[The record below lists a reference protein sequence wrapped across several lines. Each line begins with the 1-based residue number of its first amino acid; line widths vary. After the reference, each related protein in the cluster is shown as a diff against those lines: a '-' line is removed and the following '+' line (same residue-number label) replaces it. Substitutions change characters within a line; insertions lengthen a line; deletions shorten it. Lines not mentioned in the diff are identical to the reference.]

1 MIKGLVNRIIPFS
14 SVDGP
19 GNRTAIFLQ
28 GCNFNCLYCH
38 NPETIN
44 VCNNCGECVS
54 ACHYNAL
61 ESKAIQPKSSNVIWN
76 KAACSSCDECIKICK
91 RNSSPKSLS
100 MTVEEVVGEI
110 EKNKFFIS
118 GITVSGGECTLQS
131 EFLTEL
137 FREVKKLGLTCFVD
151 TNGSIPL
158 WQHKELV
165 DVMDMAMVDIK
176 SYNNEEHQ
184 MLTGMGNATVIE
196 NVKYLA
202 KLNKIYEIRTVIV
215 PEVLDNYHNVDEISK
230 LIASLNPNIRY
241 KLIKYRQLGV
251 RREMINSYTPT
262 DETMKELAGIATN
275 NGCTNIVLV

>member
-44 VCNNCGECVS
+44 VCDNCGSCIS
-54 ACHYNAL
+54 ACHFNAL
-61 ESKAIQPKSSNVIWN
+61 ESKESNVVWD
-76 KAACSSCDECIKICK
+76 KTVCSKCDECIKVCSK
-91 RNSSPKSLS
+91 NSSPKALN
-100 MTVEEVVGEI
+100 MTVEEVIKEI
-110 EKNKFFIS
+110 EKNKSFIT

-131 EFLTEL
+131 EFLTHL

-151 TNGSIPL
+151 TNGSVPL
-158 WQHKELV
+158 WEHEELV
-165 DVMDMAMVDIK
+165 DVMDMAMVDMK
-176 SYNNEEHQ
+176 SYNNEEHK
-184 MLTGMGNATVIE
+184 MLTGLENTTVLE

-202 KLNKIYEIRTVIV
+202 RLNKIYEIRTVVV
-215 PEVLDNYHNVDEISK
+215 PEVLDNYNNVDMISK
-230 LIASLNPNIRY
+230 FIVSLNPSIRY

-251 RREMINSYTPT
+251 RNEMIDSYTPS
-262 DETMKELAGIATN
+262 DETMKKLADIVTN
-275 NGCTNIVLV
+275 NGCTNVVIV

>member
-1 MIKGLVNRIIPFS
+1 MIKGLVNKNIPFS

-44 VCNNCGECVS
+44 ICDNCGVCVS
-54 ACHYNAL
+54 ACHYKAL
-61 ESKAIQPKSSNVIWN
+61 ESKDLKVIWD
-76 KAACSSCDECIKICK
+76 KTSCSKCDECIKVCAK
-91 RNSSPKSLS
+91 NSSPKAVN
-100 MTVEEVVGEI
+100 MTVEEVIKEI
-110 EKNKFFIS
+110 EVNKFFIS

-165 DVMDMAMVDIK
+165 DVMDMVMIDIK
-176 SYNNEEHQ
+176 SYDNEEHK
-184 MLTGMGNATVIE
+184 MLTGMGNDTVIE

-215 PEVLDNYHNVDEISK
+215 PEVLDNYNNVDKISK
-230 LIASLNPNIRY
+230 LIASLNPDIRY
-241 KLIKYRQLGV
+241 KIIKYRQLGV
-251 RREMINSYTPT
+251 RKKMIDTYTPS
-262 DETMKELAGIATN
+262 DAMMKELEEIAMY
-275 NGCTNIVLV
+275 NGCRNIVLV

>member
-38 NPETIN
+38 NPETIKL
-44 VCNNCGECVS
+44 CSNCGECVS
-54 ACHYNAL
+54 ACKFGAL
-61 ESKAIQPKSSNVIWN
+61 EFKDSIVVWDKI
-76 KAACSSCDECIKICK
+76 ACSSCDECLKVCK
-91 RNSSPKSLS
+91 RSSSPKVKN
-100 MTVEEVVGEI
+100 MTVEDVVREI

-131 EFLTEL
+131 RFLTEL
-137 FREVKKLGLTCFVD
+137 FREVKKMDLTCFVD
-151 TNGSIPL
+151 TNGSVPL
-158 WQHKELV
+158 WEHKELV

-176 SYNNEEHQ
+176 SYNNEEHKN
-184 MLTGMGNATVIE
+184 LTGMKNTTVIE

-215 PEVLDNYHNVDEISK
+215 PELLDNYNNVDEISK
-230 LIASLNPNIRY
+230 LIVSLNANIRY
-241 KLIKYRQLGV
+241 KLIKYRPIGV
-251 RREMINSYTPT
+251 RPDIINSYTPK
-262 DETMKELAGIATN
+262 DETMTQLGNLAKH
-275 NGCTNIVLV
+275 NGCRNLVLV

>member
-44 VCNNCGECVS
+44 
-54 ACHYNAL
+54 
-61 ESKAIQPKSSNVIWN
+61 
-76 KAACSSCDECIKICK
+76 
-91 RNSSPKSLS
+91 SSPKALS
-100 MTVEEVVGEI
+100 MTVEEVVSEI
-110 EKNKFFIS
+110 EKNKVFIS

-137 FREVKKLGLTCFVD
+137 FTEVKKLGLTCFVD

-158 WQHKELV
+158 WEHEDLV
-165 DVMDMAMVDIK
+165 AVMDMAMVDIK
-176 SYNNEEHQ
+176 SYENKEHK
-184 MLTGMGNATVIE
+184 MLTGMENTTVIE

-202 KLNKIYEIRTVIV
+202 KLKKIYEIRTVVV
-215 PEVLDNYHNVDEISK
+215 PQVLDNYNNVHKISK
-230 LIASLNPNIRY
+230 FIATLDPDIRY

-251 RREMINSYTPT
+251 RSEMISSYTPG
-262 DETMKELAGIATN
+262 DKAMKELEMIAVN
-275 NGCTNIVLV
+275 NGCRNIVLV

>member
-28 GCNFNCLYCH
+28 GCNFNCSYCH

-44 VCNNCGECVS
+44 VCISCGECVS
-54 ACHYNAL
+54 ACHYSAL
-61 ESKAIQPKSSNVIWN
+61 EFKAPNVVWDKTVCSK
-76 KAACSSCDECIKICK
+76 CDECLKACK
-91 RNSSPKSLS
+91 RNSSPKAQS

-131 EFLTEL
+131 EFLTNL
-137 FREVKKLGLTCFVD
+137 FREVKKMGLTCFVD
-151 TNGSIPL
+151 TNGSVPL
-158 WQHKELV
+158 WEHKELV

-176 SYNNEEHQ
+176 SYNNEEHKE
-184 MLTGMGNATVIE
+184 LTGMGNATVIE

-202 KLNKIYEIRTVIV
+202 KLNKIFEIRTVIV
-215 PEVLDNYHNVDEISK
+215 PEVLDNFNNVDKISK
-230 LIASLNPNIRY
+230 LIAILNPNIRY
-241 KLIKYRQLGV
+241 KLIKYRQIGV
-251 RREMINSYTPT
+251 RRDKINSYTPN
-262 DETMKELAGIATN
+262 DKLMKELGEIAAH
-275 NGCTNIVLV
+275 NGCKNIVVV

>member
-44 VCNNCGECVS
+44 VCNNCGACIG
-54 ACHYNAL
+54 ACHYKAL
-61 ESKAIQPKSSNVIWN
+61 QTKFSNVVWD
-76 KAACSSCDECIKICK
+76 KTVCSKCDECIKICK
-91 RNSSPKSLS
+91 RNSSPRALN
-100 MTVEEVVGEI
+100 MTVEEVIKEI

-131 EFLTEL
+131 EFLTDL

-158 WQHKELV
+158 WEHKELV

-176 SYNNEEHQ
+176 SYDNEEHKR
-184 MLTGMGNATVIE
+184 LTGMGNAIVIE

-230 LIASLNPNIRY
+230 LIVSLNPNIRY

-251 RREMINSYTPT
+251 RGEMINSYTPK
-262 DETMKELAGIATN
+262 DETMKKLGDIATN
-275 NGCTNIVLV
+275 NGCKNIVVV

>member
-28 GCNFNCLYCH
+28 GCNFNCSYCH

-44 VCNNCGECVS
+44 VCNNCGACVN
-54 ACHYNAL
+54 ACHYSAL
-61 ESKAIQPKSSNVIWN
+61 QFKGSDIVWDKT
-76 KAACSSCDECIKICK
+76 ACSKCDECLKVCK
-91 RNSSPKSLS
+91 RNSSPKAQS

-131 EFLTEL
+131 EFLTNL
-137 FREVKKLGLTCFVD
+137 FREVKKMGLTCFMD
-151 TNGSIPL
+151 TNGSVPL
-158 WQHKELV
+158 WDHQELV

-176 SYNNEEHQ
+176 AYNNEEHTR
-184 MLTGMGNATVIE
+184 LTGMGNATVIE

-202 KLNKIYEIRTVIV
+202 KINKIYEIRTVIV
-215 PEVLDNYHNVDEISK
+215 PEVLDNYNNVDKISK
-230 LIASLNPNIRY
+230 LIAILNPDIRY
-241 KLIKYRQLGV
+241 KLIKYRQIGV
-251 RREMINSYTPT
+251 RLDMINSYTPN
-262 DETMKELAGIATN
+262 DEIMRKLVETVN
-275 NGCTNIVLV
+275 HNGCRNVVVV

>member
-44 VCNNCGECVS
+44 VCNSCGGCVS
-54 ACHYNAL
+54 ACHYKAL
-61 ESKAIQPKSSNVIWN
+61 ESKSSNVIWN
-76 KAACSSCDECIKICK
+76 KKVCTKCDECIKICK
-91 RNSSPKSLS
+91 RNSSPKAQS
-100 MTVEEVVGEI
+100 MTVAEVMQEI
-110 EKNKFFIS
+110 EKNRFFIS

-131 EFLTEL
+131 EFLTSL
-137 FREVKKLGLTCFVD
+137 FKEVKKLGLTCFVD

-158 WQHKELV
+158 WEHKELV

-176 SYNNEEHQ
+176 SYNIDEHR
-184 MLTGMGNATVIE
+184 MLTGMENTTVLE

-215 PEVLDNYHNVDEISK
+215 PEVLDNYNNVDKISK
-230 LIASLNPNIRY
+230 LIASLNPDIRY

-251 RREMINSYTPT
+251 RSDMINSYTPT
-262 DETMKELAGIATN
+262 DEVMKELSAIAAN
-275 NGCTNIVLV
+275 NGCSNIVVV

>member
-1 MIKGLVNRIIPFS
+1 MNKGLINRIIPFS

-44 VCNNCGECVS
+44 VCNNCGECLS
-54 ACHYNAL
+54 ACHYKAL
-61 ESKAIQPKSSNVIWN
+61 KFKAPYVVWN
-76 KAACSSCDECIKICK
+76 KVACKTCDECIKHCR
-91 RNSSPKSLS
+91 RNSSPKAQN
-100 MTVEEVVGEI
+100 MTVKEVISEI

-131 EFLTEL
+131 EFLTHL
-137 FREVKKLGLTCFVD
+137 FKEVKKMNLTCFVD
-151 TNGSIPL
+151 TNGSVPL
-158 WQHKELV
+158 WEHKELV

-176 SYNNEEHQ
+176 SYNYDEHLK
-184 MLTGMGNATVIE
+184 LTGMVNTTVIE

-215 PEVLDNYHNVDEISK
+215 PEVLNNKYNVDKISK
-230 LIASLNPNIRY
+230 LIATLNPDIRY
-241 KLIKYRQLGV
+241 KLIKYRQLGA
-251 RREMINSYTPT
+251 RRSLINSYTPS
-262 DETMKELAGIATN
+262 DEMMKELCVIAKQ
-275 NGCTNIVLV
+275 NGCRNIVMV

>member
-1 MIKGLVNRIIPFS
+1 MIKGLVNKIIPFS

-44 VCNNCGECVS
+44 VCDNCGACIS
-54 ACHYNAL
+54 ACHYTAL
-61 ESKAIQPKSSNVIWN
+61 KSKDTNVIWYQ
-76 KAACSSCDECIKICK
+76 AACSKCDECIKVCAK
-91 RNSSPKSLS
+91 NSSPKALN

-137 FREVKKLGLTCFVD
+137 FREVKKLGLTCYVD
-151 TNGSIPL
+151 TNGSVPL
-158 WQHKELV
+158 WKQEELV
-165 DVMDMAMVDIK
+165 NVMDMAMVDIK
-176 SYNNEEHQ
+176 SYDNGEHK
-184 MLTGMGNATVIE
+184 MLTGMDNDIVIE
-196 NVKYLA
+196 NVKHLA

-215 PEVLDNYHNVDEISK
+215 PDILDNFNNVDKISK
-230 LIASLNPNIRY
+230 LIVDLNPDIRY
-241 KLIKYRQLGV
+241 KLIKYRQIGV
-251 RREMINSYTPT
+251 RQDMINSYTPT
-262 DETMKELAGIATN
+262 DEIMKTLAETARN
-275 NGCTNIVLV
+275 NGCRNIVVV

>member
-44 VCNNCGECVS
+44 VCNNCGDCVS

-61 ESKAIQPKSSNVIWN
+61 QSKSSKVIWE
-76 KAACSSCDECIKICK
+76 KKACSSCDECIKICK

-100 MTVEEVVGEI
+100 MSVEEVVVEI
-110 EKNKFFIS
+110 EKNKLFIS

-137 FREVKKLGLTCFVD
+137 FKEVQKLGLTCFVD
-151 TNGSIPL
+151 TNGSIPF
-158 WQHKELV
+158 WQHEDLV
-165 DVMDMAMVDIK
+165 AVMDMAMVDIK
-176 SYNNEEHQ
+176 SYNNEEHL

-215 PEVLDNYHNVDEISK
+215 PEVLDNYNNVDKISK
-230 LIASLNPNIRY
+230 LIANLNPNIRY

-251 RREMINSYTPT
+251 RSDLVNSYTPK
-262 DETMKELAGIATN
+262 DETMKELEGLAIN
-275 NGCTNIVLV
+275 NGCRNIVLV